1 MQTCMKE
8 VDKVID
14 ESRNQIQNKTLSGAT
29 LLNQSLKTFS
39 KPCMY
44 ACKNKR

>member
-8 VDKVID
+8 IDKDIR
-14 ESRNQIQNKTLSGAT
+14 ESGNQIQNKSLSGAT
-29 LLNQSLKTFS
+29 LLKQLLKTFR

-44 ACKNKR
+44 ACKR